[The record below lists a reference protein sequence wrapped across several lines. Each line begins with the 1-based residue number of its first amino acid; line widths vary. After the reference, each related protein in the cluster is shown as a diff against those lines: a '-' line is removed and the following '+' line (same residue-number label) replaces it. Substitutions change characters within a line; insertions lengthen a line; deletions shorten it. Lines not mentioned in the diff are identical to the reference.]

1 VQTRHCLEA
10 SGTGSERATHM
21 ANRGRAAA
29 TGTSSV
35 TSSAPAVASSSAAP
49 TVASAAA
56 GRYFDRS
63 QDEEGACKRDRNSPI
78 HGSLHAKMRIPQAPI
93 GHQSPNEQSGDTLT
107 FFGIGL
113 TEPTTV
119 AVKAE
124 HQDTSYPT
132 GLGVNGRYVFKAMLT
147 PPTSVRQPEEVD

>member
-1 VQTRHCLEA
+1 
-10 SGTGSERATHM
+10 M

-35 TSSAPAVASSSAAP
+35 TSSAPAVASS
-49 TVASAAA
+49 SAAA

-132 GLGVNGRYVFKAMLT
+132 GLGVN
-147 PPTSVRQPEEVD
+147 